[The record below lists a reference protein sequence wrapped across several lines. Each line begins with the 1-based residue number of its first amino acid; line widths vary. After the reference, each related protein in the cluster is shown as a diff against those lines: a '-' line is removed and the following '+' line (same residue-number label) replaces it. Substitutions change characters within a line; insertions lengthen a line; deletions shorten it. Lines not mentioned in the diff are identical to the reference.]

1 MRFALILYSMGTLRS
16 FGAIALLSF
25 ASSFAAQSEAPSSLT
40 PDAKNLEAW
49 ANFIRPNDDELSYEK
64 IGWRS
69 SFWPAIEEARRLGR
83 PVLLWT
89 MNGHPLGCT

>member
-1 MRFALILYSMGTLRS
+1 MGL
-16 FGAIALLSF
+16 APA
-25 ASSFAAQSEAPSSLT
+25 APAQSDAPSSLT
-40 PDAKNLEAW
+40 PDAKNLDAW
-49 ANFIRPNDDELSYEK
+49 AEFIRPNDDELSYEK

-69 SFWPAIEEARRLGR
+69 SFWPAIEEARELGR

>member
-1 MRFALILYSMGTLRS
+1 MP
-16 FGAIALLSF
+16 LSPA
-25 ASSFAAQSEAPSSLT
+25 ASAFSPVTQGKAPQSLT
-40 PDAKNLEAW
+40 PESGNLDSW
-49 ANFIRPNDDELSYEK
+49 ADFIRPSGDELSYEK

-69 SFWPAIEEARRLGR
+69 SFWPAIEEARGLGR